1 MCVTTVIGTKT
12 GNDQGP
18 NEYIRHCLGADAPAS
33 TRQTLQG
40 AVETDRFSI

>member
-12 GNDQGP
+12 GNDQGS
-18 NEYIRHCLGADAPAS
+18 NEYIRYCLGADAPVS

-40 AVETDRFSI
+40 AVETNSFSI